1 MPTVIKMRIRD
12 TALRLLKAAPGGLR
26 YSELHRGVCEV
37 LPDVAP
43 NTVASEIYTLRHT
56 LPPGGVEKGLYR
68 HPEFVPRS
76 D

>member
-1 MPTVIKMRIRD
+1 MIKMRIRD
-12 TALRLLKAAPGGLR
+12 TALVLLKAAPGGHR
-26 YSELHRGVCEV
+26 YSELHRGVCEL

-43 NTVASEIYTLRHT
+43 NTVASEIHTLRHAF
-56 LPPGGVEKGLYR
+56 PPGSVEKGLYR